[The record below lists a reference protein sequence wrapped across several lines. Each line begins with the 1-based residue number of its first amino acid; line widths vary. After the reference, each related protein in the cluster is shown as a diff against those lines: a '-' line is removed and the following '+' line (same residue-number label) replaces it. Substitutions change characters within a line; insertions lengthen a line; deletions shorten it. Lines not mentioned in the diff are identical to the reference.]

1 MPRPGASTAC
11 AVSMGSTMANNPRA
25 TTQRV
30 EGLDQLLRNMQQLPR
45 ELVSKN
51 GGLVRSALFRATR
64 LVREEVRARAPRD
77 TGNLARNVIAVR
89 DRNPQASGAS
99 ERYVVT
105 VRRKRQT
112 RAAKAKAVKKASG
125 KIDYRASG
133 DAFYWRFVEFGTKD
147 NRAQPFLRPGFEA
160 QKTAAVAEFKT
171 SLGKGLQRVVRKM
184 RK

>member
-1 MPRPGASTAC
+1 MAS
-11 AVSMGSTMANNPRA
+11 NPRS

-30 EGLDQLLRNMQQLPR
+30 EGLDQLLKNMQQLPR

-51 GGLVRSALFRATR
+51 GGLVRSALFQATK
-64 LVREEVRARAPRD
+64 LVREDVRARAPRD

-89 DRNPQASGAS
+89 DRNPQAAGAS
-99 ERYVVT
+99 ERYVIT

-112 RAAKAKAVKKASG
+112 KRAKAKAVRKASG

-147 NRAQPFLRPGFEA
+147 SRAQPFLRPGFEA
-160 QKTAAVAEFKT
+160 QKGAAVDAFRE
-171 SLGKGLQRVVRKM
+171 SLGKGVQRVVRRM